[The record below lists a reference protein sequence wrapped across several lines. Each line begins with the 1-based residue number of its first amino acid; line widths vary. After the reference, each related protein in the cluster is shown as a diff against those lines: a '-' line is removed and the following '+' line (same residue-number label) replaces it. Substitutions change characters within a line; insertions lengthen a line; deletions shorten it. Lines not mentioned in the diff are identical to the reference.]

1 MEVLMSRI
9 ARMLGLCLMAPAAS
23 FATGAFAGRP
33 SEAQPPTQD
42 SAPAPGAQ
50 RACLP
55 HDGVDSK
62 LRNEFG
68 EKVLGRGI
76 SKDGTLLEVFMA
88 PAGTFTVIKTTPQG
102 LSCVV
107 DFGEGWQTLNQLES
121 VGLTPDDLKRIPASP
136 VRRSF

>member
-1 MEVLMSRI
+1 MSSI
-9 ARMLGLCLMAPAAS
+9 AARMLGLCLMAPAAAS
-23 FATGAFAGRP
+23 FAPGAFAGQP
-33 SEAQPPTQD
+33 SEGQPPVQD
-42 SAPAPGAQ
+42 TAPAPGGQ
-50 RACLP
+50 HACLP

-68 EKVLGRGI
+68 EKVLGRGV

-121 VGLTPDDLKRIPASP
+121 VGLTPQDVERIPAPP